1 MICIGTSMRVSTHR
15 APPHTCYSYAVLYL
29 SRASNAGVTPSE
41 TLSAQLLSRYRM
53 SPMSLCYCLYLLFGF
68 SYPLQYYTEGEFP
81 PRHFVVTPTLRRV
94 TSEFPPIQYF
104 TVAPCAYFQYCT
116 VAAIA
121 RYTLLQHTP
130 HFLLLT
136 VSLTVE
142 KMQCAN
148 HGLSRPHNPLRD

>member
-1 MICIGTSMRVSTHR
+1 MLLICCTVFEPGF
-15 APPHTCYSYAVLYL
+15 
-29 SRASNAGVTPSE
+29 
-41 TLSAQLLSRYRM
+41 
-53 SPMSLCYCLYLLFGF
+53 YCG
-68 SYPLQYYTEGEFP
+68 SYPLRDSFCPTALQVPHEPYVAMLLSISTIWFFLPPTILHRGGFP
-81 PRHFVVTPTLRRV
+81 PRHFVVTPTLIRV

-116 VAAIA
+116 VAVIA